1 MSTNYIN
8 RELSWIE
15 FNQRVLSEAQRD
27 DLPILERVKFLA
39 ITASNLDEFFQV
51 RVGGLSAQLMAGSKK
66 TDLTGLTPG
75 EQLNAIRARTKNMYQ
90 DFSELLEK
98 KLTPELAKNQIYF
111 TSLTDL
117 SHAQRNTL
125 TEKFNNTIFPILTP
139 LGFDINEDE
148 NESTPILPA
157 HQITLII
164 RLQDADKNTR
174 TAFIPIPSLVDRLHY
189 ISDDKALH
197 IITAEELISHH
208 AQTVFP
214 DETIIDSSH
223 FRITRN
229 GDIVLQD
236 EDAMDIAGEMEDI
249 LNERKFSKTIRLE
262 IPADISEDLLQTICT
277 VTNTDEDSEEDH
289 IYRITG
295 AINLADYMPLA
306 FLPGHDALRD
316 PEWTPQPSPAFSS
329 EQSMFETIAEKD
341 VLLYHPY
348 ESFEPVIRLI
358 EEASTDP
365 YTLAIKQVLYRTASN
380 SRIIDA
386 LIRAAENGKQVTV
399 LVELKARFDEA
410 RNLQRA
416 DELQRAGVQIVYGV
430 KNLKTH
436 AKILLIVR
444 NENGNIK
451 RYLHLGTGNYNE
463 STAKLYT
470 DASYLTARDSYGADA
485 SVFFNA
491 ITGRS
496 KLTSL
501 KKLTPAPTEMKRSLI
516 SKIEREAKRA
526 KQGEPAHIIAKINS
540 LQDQD
545 IIDALYAASAA
556 GVKIQL
562 NIRGICC
569 LKPKDKI
576 LSKNIEVIS
585 VIDRY
590 LEHARIFYFHK
601 GGNPELF
608 IASADWM
615 TRNLE
620 KRVEL
625 MIPIADS
632 KAKKR
637 LTEILKTAFNDNQ
650 NAHLIQKD
658 GTSIRKAP
666 HKGRGKGKTIRLQSI
681 LQEAA
686 EKATKAKTFHQSTT
700 FEPHKPS

>member
-1 MSTNYIN
+1 MSNHYIN

-27 DLPILERVKFLA
+27 DLPLLERMKFLA

-51 RVGGLSAQLMAGSKK
+51 RVGGLSAQLMSGNNK
-66 TDLTGLTPG
+66 TDITGLTPA
-75 EQLNAIRARTKNMYQ
+75 EQLSAIRTRIQTMYEN
-90 DFSELLEK
+90 FSELLDK
-98 KLTPELAKNQIYF
+98 KLIPELAKNQIYF

-117 SHAQRNTL
+117 NHTQRNTL
-125 TEKFNNTIFPILTP
+125 SEKFDETIFPILTP
-139 LGFDINEDE
+139 LGFDIDEDE
-148 NESTPILPA
+148 HEATPSLPA
-157 HQITLII
+157 DQITLIL
-164 RLQDADKNTR
+164 RLEDTDKNTR
-174 TAFIPIPSLVDRLHY
+174 TVFIPIPSLVDRLHY
-189 ISDDKALH
+189 ISDDKDLH
-197 IITAEELISHH
+197 IVTAEELISHH
-208 AQTVFP
+208 AHTLFP
-214 DETIIDSSH
+214 EETIIDSSH

-229 GDIVLQD
+229 GDIILQD
-236 EDAMDIAGEMEDI
+236 EDAMDIAGEMENI
-249 LNERKFSKTIRLE
+249 LTERKFSKAIRLE
-262 IPADISEDLLQTICT
+262 IPTDISEDLLRTVCI
-277 VTNTDEDSEEDH
+277 VTNTDEDTEEDH
-289 IYRITG
+289 IYRIAG
-295 AINLADYMPLA
+295 PINLADFMPLA
-306 FLPGHDALRD
+306 FLPGYDALRD
-316 PEWTPQPSPAFSS
+316 PEWIPQPSPAFSS

-348 ESFEPVIRLI
+348 ESFEPVVRLI
-358 EEASTDP
+358 EEASIDP
-365 YTLAIKQVLYRTASN
+365 HTLAIKQVLYRTSSK

-496 KLTSL
+496 KLTTL
-501 KKLTPAPTEMKRSLI
+501 KKLTPAPTEMKRLLI

-526 KQGEPAHIIAKINS
+526 KQGEPAQIIAKINS

-556 GVKIQL
+556 GVKIRL

-569 LKPKDKI
+569 LKTKDKI

-608 IASADWM
+608 ISSADWM

-625 MIPIADS
+625 MIPIADA

-637 LTEILKTAFNDNQ
+637 LTEILKTAFEDNQ
-650 NAHLIQKD
+650 NAHVLQRD
-658 GTSIRKAP
+658 GTSIRKEP
-666 HKGRGKGKTIRLQSI
+666 HRGKGKGKSIRLQAI
-681 LQEAA
+681 LQETA
-686 EKATKAKTFHQSTT
+686 EKAAKAKSFQQSTT